1 MLGIALG
8 CIGLSYDDF
17 CNLYQQEFAAVNK
30 AWYQQQEALQQGE
43 WERTRIL
50 AAISIQPHVK
60 KKLTPEKLL
69 PLPWD
74 GKRRKA
80 AKGDEPELTK
90 EQKHERFKELLHR
103 LGED

>member
-1 MLGIALG
+1 MLGVALG

-17 CNLYQQEFAAVNK
+17 CNLYAQEFAAINK

-50 AAISIQPHVK
+50 AAFTIQPHVK

-74 GKRRKA
+74 RKKKRA
-80 AKGDEPELTK
+80 AADAPKLTK
-90 EQKHERFKELLHR
+90 EQQHQRFKELLHR
-103 LGED
+103 FGED

>member
-1 MLGIALG
+1 MALG

-17 CNLYQQEFAAVNK
+17 CNLYTQEFAAINK

-50 AAISIQPHVK
+50 AAIAIQPHVK
-60 KKLTPEKLL
+60 KTLTPEKLL

-74 GKRRKA
+74 RKRKRA
-80 AKGDEPELTK
+80 TSTPDAPELTK